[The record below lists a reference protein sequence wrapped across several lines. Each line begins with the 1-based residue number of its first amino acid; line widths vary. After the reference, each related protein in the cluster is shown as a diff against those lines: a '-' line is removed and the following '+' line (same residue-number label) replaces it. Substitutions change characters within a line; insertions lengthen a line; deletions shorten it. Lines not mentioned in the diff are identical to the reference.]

1 MTIDFKKLAEPFPA
15 SEVKKFKGRGGV
27 WMSHITARTV
37 MNRLDQVA
45 GPENWRDEYRETER
59 GVVCTLYL
67 RINDEWVGKSDI
79 GSDSDIEAEKG
90 AYSGALKRAA
100 VRWGIGRELYGDGT
114 AFEDEQPQSKPAP
127 KSKASKPAP
136 PQQTP
141 PANADNGEKFAHQ
154 GELLTWA
161 HNERGYSRHEVEQ
174 AVGSKDLVGPCNNM
188 TRAQW
193 EELLPPKA

>member
-1 MTIDFKKLAEPFPA
+1 MTIDFKKLAEAFPR
-15 SEVKKFKGRGGV
+15 SEVKTFSKGKTPL
-27 WMSHITARTV
+27 SYITARTV

-45 GPENWRDEYRETER
+45 GPENWRDEYYETER

-67 RINDEWVGKSDI
+67 RIDGEWVGKSDV
-79 GSDSDIEAEKG
+79 SDESNIEPEKG

-136 PQQTP
+136 PQTAKLWSENAQFVQAMAEQLNYK
-141 PANADNGEKFAHQ
+141 ANAVVKAIKAREDSGVITADMSSEEVA
-154 GELLTWA
+154 GIL
-161 HNERGYSRHEVEQ
+161 HE
-174 AVGSKDLVGPCNNM
+174 AAANAN
-188 TRAQW
+188 
-193 EELLPPKA
+193 PKA